1 MLTEKKRMQ
10 NRNSQ
15 IWPPT
20 HTYIHT
26 TLIEKKKR
34 KRENYRKYHQKLSL
48 FESLDFG
55 NYFSFDFFK
64 LSTISNDN
72 HALFL

>member
-1 MLTEKKRMQ
+1 MLTEKKIMQ

-26 TLIEKKKR
+26 MLIKKKEKKR
-34 KRENYRKYHQKLSL
+34 KRENYRKYTKISSGVV
-48 FESLDFG
+48 FKFGFG
-55 NYFSFDFFK
+55 NYFPFDFF
-64 LSTISNDN
+64 
-72 HALFL
+72 